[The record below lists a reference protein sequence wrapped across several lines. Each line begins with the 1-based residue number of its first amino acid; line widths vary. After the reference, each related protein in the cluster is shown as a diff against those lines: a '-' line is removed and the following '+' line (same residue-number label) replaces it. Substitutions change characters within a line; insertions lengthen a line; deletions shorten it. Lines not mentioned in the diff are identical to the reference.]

1 MTQMLELS
9 GKDYTT
15 GIIILFGEVK
25 KNMFISEK
33 NLLGNLNSRMEIIEE
48 RVSELK
54 DESIKIIQ

>member
-1 MTQMLELS
+1 MLELS
-9 GKDYTT
+9 GKDYTI
-15 GIIILFGEVK
+15 GIIILFSEVK

-33 NLLGNLNSRMEIIEE
+33 NLLGNLNSRMELTEE

>member
-1 MTQMLELS
+1 MLELS

-15 GIIILFGEVK
+15 GIIILFSEVK

-33 NLLGNLNSRMEIIEE
+33 NLLGNLNSRMEITEE